1 MSDRGPGAVRRA
13 SMRHHSSIGSLT
25 ITAALQ
31 PRGPA
36 AAFVLDDEQVAV
48 VGEGAKR
55 FPARTTING
64 ATLRTTVTRMGG
76 EYLFG
81 LSRAAREQAGLTAGD
96 TVTFTLELDTE
107 PRAVDVPEALTHA
120 LERDAP
126 AKAKFDALAYT
137 HRKEFARWVAE
148 AKREQTR
155 DKRVAQT
162 LEMLRAGRTR
172 S

>member
-1 MSDRGPGAVRRA
+1 MCDRPAAV
-13 SMRHHSSIGSLT
+13 GSVTLT
-25 ITAALQ
+25 AELQ

-55 FPARTTING
+55 FPARATING
-64 ATLRTTVTRMGG
+64 ATLRTTVTKMRG

-81 LSRAAREQAGLTAGD
+81 LSRAAREQARIEAGD
-96 TVTFTLELDTE
+96 TVTFTLELDSE
-107 PRAVDVPEALTHA
+107 PRAVDVPDALASA
-120 LERDAP
+120 LAGDPVAQ
-126 AKAKFDALAYT
+126 AAFDALAYT

-155 DKRVAQT
+155 DKRVSTT
-162 LEMLRAGRTR
+162 LEMVRAGQTR

>member
-1 MSDRGPGAVRRA
+1 MT
-13 SMRHHSSIGSLT
+13 LT
-25 ITAALQ
+25 AELQ

-36 AAFVLDDEQVAV
+36 AAFVLDDRQVAI

-64 ATLRTTVTRMGG
+64 VSLRTTVTNMRG

-81 LSRAAREQAGLTAGD
+81 LSRAARERAGIAAGD

-107 PRAVDVPEALTHA
+107 PRSIDIPQALASA
-120 LERDAP
+120 LAADP
-126 AKAKFDALAYT
+126 KARAAFDALAYT

-148 AKREQTR
+148 AKREPTR
-155 DKRVAQT
+155 DKRVNAT
-162 LEMLRAGRTR
+162 LKVLRAGKTR